1 MIRHYRDMKTL
12 VWLRTCILLVRLQ
25 ELVVG
30 RIGVVV
36 VCYGLGADAAN
47 WGHAEIS
54 LDRTS
59 SNRSSPEALLVASVC
74 VVAFLLVQFR
84 RAGAFSLNVSVTATT
99 SIGEGFEILRVT
111 VGCFLLPN
119 C

>member
-1 MIRHYRDMKTL
+1 MKTL

-47 WGHAEIS
+47 WGHAEFRWIAPRQID
-54 LDRTS
+54 L
-59 SNRSSPEALLVASVC
+59 SPEALLVASVC
-74 VVAFLLVQFR
+74 VVAFLLVH
-84 RAGAFSLNVSVTATT
+84 FSARW
-99 SIGEGFEILRVT
+99 GHFH
-111 VGCFLLPN
+111 
-119 C
+119 